1 MLNKTGLLLLFLVL
15 CFSGWQSV
23 KAIQQM
29 SIEHDYAELGYTSV
43 SHAIEEAENF
53 YGTSIELPKKLLPL
67 EITHSFGRFDQDNET
82 VEIEFLNEKHH
93 FNYIIN
99 IMPANK
105 RSTMLSFTNFEVPLE
120 DGTQAYYSVLG
131 VNDQRIILFGFQK
144 SNWIYM
150 ISIETGLL
158 DNPVETMAEIANS
171 F

>member
-1 MLNKTGLLLLFLVL
+1 MLNKTGLPLLFLVL
-15 CFSGWQSV
+15 CFGGWQSV

-29 SIEHDYAELGYTSV
+29 GIEHNYAELGYTSV
-43 SHAIEEAENF
+43 SQAIEEAENF

-67 EITHSFGRFDQDNET
+67 DITHSFGRFDQENET

-105 RSTMLSFTNFEVPLE
+105 RSTMFSFTDFEVPLD
-120 DGTQAYYSVLG
+120 DGTQAYYSVSG
-131 VNDQRIILFGFQK
+131 MDDQKIILFSFQK

-150 ISIETGLL
+150 ISVEVGLL
-158 DNPVETMAEIANS
+158 DNPVETMTEVANS